1 MIQYSKALQI
11 GKCRVDDEI
20 VAMLRILHILSSSKE
35 HDDRKKGHNDD
46 VHLNLVPVQ
55 PWFRIVP
62 QLFARLQVNSSGNI
76 VIQKL
81 LLRICRYAPHRIVY
95 NLSAALQED
104 GEKNPMLSLL
114 KQELEQNGMLNGVSQ
129 MSRELERITLL
140 WEERWMLKLRD
151 ISKDIQTRWKDL
163 IREALTLKRR
173 ETMSDQEKIR
183 VFREMF
189 KSKMHSVS
197 EIFRK
202 VASITIETQAETFHE
217 IMFVKR
223 YREDVKNVLRCL
235 ESVRDD
241 VVSELVLRKEPTSH
255 ENDDVMIR
263 EDNNENDEDDDIRRR
278 MRHRAWQHLHR
289 FYRRLRDRVQSNH
302 KLGLSMK
309 ALSSCLSS
317 WQSRGVDKVCLF
329 FSVSFV
335 LVVCVCG

>member
-1 MIQYSKALQI
+1 LIQYSKALQI

-163 IREALTLKRR
+163 IREALILKRR

-241 VVSELVLRKEPTSH
+241 VVSE
-255 ENDDVMIR
+255 
-263 EDNNENDEDDDIRRR
+263 
-278 MRHRAWQHLHR
+278 
-289 FYRRLRDRVQSNH
+289 
-302 KLGLSMK
+302 
-309 ALSSCLSS
+309 
-317 WQSRGVDKVCLF
+317 
-329 FSVSFV
+329 
-335 LVVCVCG
+335 

>member
-1 MIQYSKALQI
+1 
-11 GKCRVDDEI
+11 
-20 VAMLRILHILSSSKE
+20 
-35 HDDRKKGHNDD
+35 
-46 VHLNLVPVQ
+46 
-55 PWFRIVP
+55 
-62 QLFARLQVNSSGNI
+62 
-76 VIQKL
+76 
-81 LLRICRYAPHRIVY
+81 
-95 NLSAALQED
+95 
-104 GEKNPMLSLL
+104 MLSVL

-163 IREALTLKRR
+163 IRGALTLKRC

-263 EDNNENDEDDDIRRR
+263 EDNNENDDDDDIRRR

-289 FYRRLRDRVQSNH
+289 LYRRLRDRVQSNH
-302 KLGLSMK
+302 ELGLSMK

-317 WQSRGVDKVCLF
+317 WQSRGVDKVCF
-329 FSVSFV
+329 FFYIVCCCS
-335 LVVCVCG
+335 VCV